1 MKLTSPNYPEPYN
14 PGEDCIWKI
23 TAPQGHYVT
32 LEFERID
39 VSNKLKWKYYFLS
52 HVLTNKFL
60 YSQKCMRENIWEG
73 VPGTEMM
80 ISELK
85 MRLT

>member
-14 PGEDCIWKI
+14 PLEDCIWTI

-60 YSQKCMRENIWEG
+60 YSKYFQ
-73 VPGTEMM
+73 V
-80 ISELK
+80 SY
-85 MRLT
+85 